1 MPGSRVLG
9 VRVPRNAAPALT
21 TLALAAA
28 RGGCGGQEQETT
40 TSLKGFTRTPAPQ
53 VAQLRLP
60 DHAPGRGG
68 RPLALRADPGG
79 LLLVYFGYT
88 SCPDVCPTTFAD
100 VRRARELLPAA
111 ERERLTVAMVTVDP
125 RRDTAAVLNDYLR
138 HFFPRWH
145 ALRTTDPAALARA
158 EKAFGASHEIGP
170 RNAEG
175 GYDVAHSALLYAVDE
190 RGAIRVEW
198 PFGTPPD
205 DIAADLRVLLRERA
219 GTAA

>member
-1 MPGSRVLG
+1 M
-9 VRVPRNAAPALT
+9 RVPRNAAPALT

-28 RGGCGGQEQETT
+28 LGGCGGQEQETT

-111 ERERLTVAMVTVDP
+111 ER
-125 RRDTAAVLNDYLR
+125 
-138 HFFPRWH
+138 
-145 ALRTTDPAALARA
+145 DPAALARA